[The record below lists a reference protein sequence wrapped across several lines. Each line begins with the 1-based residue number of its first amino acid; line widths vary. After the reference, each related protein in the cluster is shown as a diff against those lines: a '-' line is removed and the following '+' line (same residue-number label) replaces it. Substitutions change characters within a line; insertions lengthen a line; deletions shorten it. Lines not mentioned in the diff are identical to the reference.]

1 MVYFPRIGTAEYTV
15 KVIETRLLQVPKFKC
30 QRTPGQTVHASTK
43 LTPTHAPI
51 SHYSGDRK
59 DCCFQRR
66 LKIEGCLNSPSM
78 RYASKFCFKIYW
90 CCLKVL

>member
-51 SHYSGDRK
+51 SPPRTSIPDRQTGNAK
-59 DCCFQRR
+59 GR
-66 LKIEGCLNSPSM
+66 EGGIG
-78 RYASKFCFKIYW
+78 K
-90 CCLKVL
+90 